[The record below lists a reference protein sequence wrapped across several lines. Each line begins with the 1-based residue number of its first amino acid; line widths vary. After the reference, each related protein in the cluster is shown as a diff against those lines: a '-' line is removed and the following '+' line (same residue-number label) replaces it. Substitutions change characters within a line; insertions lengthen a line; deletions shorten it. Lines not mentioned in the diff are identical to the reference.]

1 MTPNCKISDR
11 IIEQIHEVASYVG
24 DCDDWVTVKKEIM
37 RGIPSTLRSKFSRR
51 HPITKEQQPND
62 FDREVINYYRE
73 VTGVELRVRTLDER
87 REIFDVL

>member
-11 IIEQIHEVASYVG
+11 IIEQIREVASYVG
-24 DCDDWVTVKKEIM
+24 DCDDWMTVKKEIM
-37 RGIPSTLRSKFSRR
+37 RGIPSTLRGKFSRR

-62 FDREVINYYRE
+62 FDIQVINYYRE
-73 VTGVELRVRTLDER
+73 ITGVELKVRTLDER

>member
-1 MTPNCKISDR
+1 MILTEIPER
-11 IIEQIHEVASYVG
+11 VQQQIREVASYVG

-37 RGIPSTLRSKFSRR
+37 RGIPSALRSKFSRR

-62 FDREVINYYRE
+62 FDRQVINYYRE
-73 VTGVELRVRTLDER
+73 ITGVELKVRTLDER